1 MNKTHVSLIVVVSLI
16 VTFSSSSSALGYGG
30 TPVQSSSGNY
40 SVEIVFDKEAY
51 VVGDPVMISGNVS
64 AYDEDRKLRIVVFDQ
79 AGKLAVNQ
87 KISVNPDTSFS
98 YDLTSE
104 DKLSEGKYAMRVQ
117 YGSSKV
123 TVEQTSF
130 VISSG
135 APVSA
140 MDKTNTVIP
149 KWIKNN
155 AGWWAEGSIDDTS
168 FVQGIQ
174 FMIKEGLMSIPATE
188 QGESSQENN
197 IPTWIKNNAGWWAEG
212 SIDDTS
218 FVQGIQFMIKEGL
231 MRVSQ

>member
-1 MNKTHVSLIVVVSLI
+1 MASLIVM
-16 VTFSSSSSALGYGG
+16 FSSSSSALGYGG
-30 TPVQSSSGNY
+30 APVQSSSGNY

-51 VVGDPVMISGNVS
+51 VVGEPVIISGTVS
-64 AYDEDRKLRIVVFDQ
+64 NYDEDRKLRIVVFDQ
-79 AGKLAVNQ
+79 AGKLAVNE
-87 KISVNPDTSFS
+87 KISVNPDTTFS
-98 YDLTSE
+98 YDLISE
-104 DKLSEGKYAMRVQ
+104 DKLSEGKYTMRVQ

-135 APVSA
+135 APVS
-140 MDKTNTVIP
+140 MDKPDTVIP

-155 AGWWAEGSIDDTS
+155 AGWWAEGSIDDAS

-188 QGESSQENN
+188 QGESSQESN
-197 IPTWIKNNAGWWAEG
+197 IPPWIKNNAGWWAEG
-212 SIDDTS
+212 SIDDAS

-231 MRVSQ
+231 IRVPQ

>member
-1 MNKTHVSLIVVVSLI
+1 MVSLI
-16 VTFSSSSSALGYGG
+16 VTFSSSSSALGYGSA
-30 TPVQSSSGNY
+30 PVQSSSGNY
-40 SVEIVFDKEAY
+40 SVEIFFDKEAY
-51 VVGDPVMISGNVS
+51 AVGEPVMISGSVS
-64 AYDEDRKLRIVVFDQ
+64 NYDEDRQLRIVVFDQ
-79 AGKLAVNQ
+79 AGKLAVNE
-87 KISVNPDTSFS
+87 KISVNPDTTFS

-104 DKLSEGKYAMRVQ
+104 DKLSEGKYTMRVQ

-135 APVSA
+135 APASV
-140 MDKTNTVIP
+140 DNPDTLIP

-155 AGWWAEGSIDDTS
+155 AGWWAEGSIDDSS

-174 FMIKEGLMSIPATE
+174 FMIAEGLMSIPATE
-188 QGESSQENN
+188 QGESSQEND
-197 IPTWIKNNAGWWAEG
+197 IPPWIKNNAGWWAEG
-212 SIDDTS
+212 SIDDSS